1 MRMRTVDQAYTYFKE
16 QDPGTALTK
25 TGLYRLV
32 RSGKIPH
39 VACGKKKLIALEY
52 VEAYLAGEPLQQP
65 DPAEADVK
73 LYCIGGAK

>member
-1 MRMRTVDQAYTYFKE
+1 MRMRTVEQAFEFFKE

-39 VACGKKKLIALEY
+39 VACGKKKLIALES
-52 VEAYLAGEPLQQP
+52 VEAFIAGEPLQSS
-65 DPAEADVK
+65 DPVTEKPK
-73 LYCIGGAK
+73 LYCSK